1 MGRWSL
7 ETTFLCPAP
16 VPQNTG
22 AQMPEIVVLVKQV
35 PDTNARIAIAGDAV
49 DMAGVK
55 MVMSPY
61 DEFALEAALRHK
73 EASGGNVTA
82 VTMGG
87 AGADKVLKDAKA
99 IGADHI
105 VRLDHEGWL
114 DSNALQAAIAAAI
127 TELGADVVYCGKS
140 AADTGAGST
149 GPGVAERLGWA
160 SVSNVVGLEFGA
172 DVHALCPA
180 EGGNA
185 RVHVPT
191 PAVISCDKGDL
202 KVRKPNVRGI
212 MQAKKAAVDVRAAAV
227 GASTVRV
234 VGCALP
240 PAKPEGKSYEG
251 GAAAAD
257 VARLLR
263 EEANVL

>member
-1 MGRWSL
+1 
-7 ETTFLCPAP
+7 
-16 VPQNTG
+16 
-22 AQMPEIVVLVKQV
+22 MPEIVVLVKQV
-35 PDTNARIAIAGDAV
+35 PDTNARIAIAGGAV
-49 DMAGVK
+49 DMTGVK

-73 EASGGNVTA
+73 EAAGGNVTA
-82 VTMGG
+82 LTMGG
-87 AGADKVLKDAKA
+87 PGADKVLKDAKA

-105 VRLDHEGWL
+105 VRLDHDGWL
-114 DSNALQAAIAAAI
+114 DSNALQSAIAAAL
-127 TELGADVVYCGKS
+127 TDLGAEVVYCGKS

-172 DVHALCPA
+172 DLHALCPA

-185 RVHVPT
+185 RVHVPM
-191 PAVISCDKGDL
+191 PAVVSCDKGDL

-212 MQAKKAAVDVRAAAV
+212 MQAKKAAVDVRAASV
-227 GASTVRV
+227 GSSTVRV
-234 VGCALP
+234 VSCALP
-240 PAKPEGKSYEG
+240 PAKPAGKSYEG

>member
-1 MGRWSL
+1 M
-7 ETTFLCPAP
+7 
-16 VPQNTG
+16 NTG
-22 AQMPEIVVLVKQV
+22 VEMPEIVVLVKQV
-35 PDTNARIAIAGDAV
+35 PDTNARIAISGDAV
-49 DMAGVK
+49 DMSGVK

-73 EASGGNVTA
+73 EAAGGNVTA
-82 VTMGG
+82 LTMGG

-114 DSNALQAAIAAAI
+114 DSNALQAAIAGAV

-160 SVSNVVGLEFGA
+160 SVSNVVGLDFGG
-172 DVHALCPA
+172 DLHALCPA

-185 RVHVPT
+185 RVHVPM
-191 PAVISCDKGDL
+191 PAVVSCDKGDL

-212 MQAKKAAVDVRAAAV
+212 MQAKKAAVDVRSAAV

-240 PAKPEGKSYEG
+240 PAKPAGKSYEG

>member
-1 MGRWSL
+1 M
-7 ETTFLCPAP
+7 
-16 VPQNTG
+16 
-22 AQMPEIVVLVKQV
+22 
-35 PDTNARIAIAGDAV
+35 
-49 DMAGVK
+49 
-55 MVMSPY
+55 
-61 DEFALEAALRHK
+61 
-73 EASGGNVTA
+73 TA

-114 DSNALQAAIAAAI
+114 DSNALQAAIAAAV
-127 TELGADVVYCGKS
+127 TELGAEFVYCGKS

-149 GPGVAERLGWA
+149 GPGVAERMGWA
-160 SVSNVVGLEFGA
+160 SVSNAVGLEFGA
-172 DVHALCPA
+172 DVHAICPA

-185 RVHVPT
+185 RVQVPT

-212 MQAKKAAVDVRAAAV
+212 MQAKKAAVDVRSVAV

-234 VGCALP
+234 IGCSLP
-240 PAKPEGKSYEG
+240 PAKPAGKSYEG